1 MKGFKESLLT
11 RVLCIVYPE
20 DSSRSCSSRPGMPAS
35 ARSLARCGA
44 SNFPTQGRTHMTI
57 GRLAVWSN
65 DLILGLVGAEDF
77 KTQQHAAAF
86 LWWAKDQ
93 A

>member
-1 MKGFKESLLT
+1 
-11 RVLCIVYPE
+11 
-20 DSSRSCSSRPGMPAS
+20 
-35 ARSLARCGA
+35 
-44 SNFPTQGRTHMTI
+44 MTI